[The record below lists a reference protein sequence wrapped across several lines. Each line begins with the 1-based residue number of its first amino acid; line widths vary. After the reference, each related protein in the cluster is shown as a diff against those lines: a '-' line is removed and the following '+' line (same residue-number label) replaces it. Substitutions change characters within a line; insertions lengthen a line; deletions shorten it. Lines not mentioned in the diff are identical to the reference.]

1 MLIRIFLVGINIKF
15 FYLFAAILLSLNLL
29 SCSQSLP
36 VGQSYAYSMSHSFYL
51 TDDEVAN
58 LSSEAMKNN
67 ADANKRLA
75 NYYYAYRY
83 DIPKLFFY
91 MQRCAELGDCI
102 CKHNLSVIYTQSGGG
117 FGEYYNQAE
126 ADYWKQEYLRDC
138 AKAGDCLVR

>member
-1 MLIRIFLVGINIKF
+1 MLIRTFLVGINIKF
-15 FYLFAAILLSLNLL
+15 FYLFIAILLSLNLL

-36 VGQSYAYSMSHSFYL
+36 VGQPYVYSMSHSFYL
-51 TDDEVAN
+51 TDEEVTYLN
-58 LSSEAMKNN
+58 SEEMQIN

-91 MQRCAELGDCI
+91 MRRCAELGDNI
-102 CKHNLSVIYTQSGGG
+102 CKYNLSVIYTQSGGG
-117 FGEYYNQAE
+117 FDEYFNQAE

-138 AKAGDCLVR
+138 TKTGDCLVR